1 MPVLCRP
8 YPGSFEPRP
17 WTHSLVIQP
26 LFLPLAS
33 WMLPIPERI
42 SFDHLDTLGTIG
54 PHIYHLPF
62 QDTLLPWSR
71 RWLWGLRS
79 PPALDDATEC
89 VADYVSD
96 QRVDV
101 HGVHPVCPDS
111 SPELIP
117 AAEGMCSAFCL
128 EEDAE
133 TAAAAAKV
141 PHLSRL
147 LVPLYHCLTATGSA
161 LQGPKTPRQQAGAL
175 FDSAPP
181 HSLFASPAQAWRSYA
196 GAL

>member
-1 MPVLCRP
+1 MPPIPWQLRAQTVDPLARDPAAFSPIGVMDAYMPV
-8 YPGSFEPRP
+8 
-17 WTHSLVIQP
+17 
-26 LFLPLAS
+26 
-33 WMLPIPERI
+33 PEGI

-96 QRVDV
+96 QRVDI

-128 EEDAE
+128 EEDA
-133 TAAAAAKV
+133 AK
-141 PHLSRL
+141 
-147 LVPLYHCLTATGSA
+147 LVSFIGYQVS
-161 LQGPKTPRQQAGAL
+161 
-175 FDSAPP
+175 SAP
-181 HSLFASPAQAWRSYA
+181 SS
-196 GAL
+196 